1 MLVEGSAGR
10 GRQRGWGVAEC
21 SGVDTSGRARSF
33 HRSILDSFLMSAK
46 PPTNTLPPPAAGQYS
61 VLLTEARLLFWKV
74 GKKYCL
80 PATTC
85 ARSNCMGILR
95 KEEFNWRLA
104 NKLYKR
110 LRNVCLQ
117 EIKALLTSYIC
128 QKKTQ
133 HRAYLNALLNDSKNT
148 GTFGYLYAIGV
159 ALQYSEFTKVSL
171 QLTK

>member
-1 MLVEGSAGR
+1 MLEDSLDKCQKILWRNAKRFFGEMLVEGSAGR

-85 ARSNCMGILR
+85 ARSNCMGMLL
-95 KEEFNWRLA
+95 KEEFN
-104 NKLYKR
+104 
-110 LRNVCLQ
+110 
-117 EIKALLTSYIC
+117 
-128 QKKTQ
+128 
-133 HRAYLNALLNDSKNT
+133 
-148 GTFGYLYAIGV
+148 
-159 ALQYSEFTKVSL
+159 
-171 QLTK
+171 